1 MSYIVGIDLGTTNSC
16 VAVYKDGQPVVIPNK
31 GGYKTTPSIV
41 AISDND
47 KRLVGYTAK
56 RQAITNA
63 EHTIYA
69 AKRLIGRRFDSEIVQ
84 RIKNAVPYKLVAGQN
99 GDVRVELRG
108 RVYSIPEIS
117 SMILQEMKL
126 IAESYLN
133 EPVTKTVITVPAYF
147 NDAQRQATRDAGT
160 IAGLEVEAIINE
172 PTAAALAYG
181 YGKNI
186 NRRIAVFDIGGGTFD
201 ISIVDV
207 AGENFKVISTAGDS
221 FLGGEDIDN
230 RIMDY
235 CISNFMQEHGIDLR
249 QDAVAI
255 QRLKEASEKAKCDL
269 SVLTSTEIS
278 IPFIA
283 TDSKSNP
290 IHLKI
295 TLTRDFLEEISKSII
310 EKTFSICDMAFKSAN
325 IVKSTIK
332 DVLLVGGQSRMPM
345 VARMV
350 KEYFGIDPSKRIHP
364 DEAVAIGAA
373 IKGYMLQNTKGQAKL
388 VDVTSHSL
396 GIMVAGGYFSP
407 LIEKN
412 TAVPAKKSK
421 IFTTVKDNQEQ
432 VKIIVLQ
439 GESKRCEENEL
450 LGEFILNGLRKGPRG
465 SVEIEVVFEINSD
478 GIVLVSAKDVKT
490 GFKQEIIVTATSGL
504 TDEEIQRMA
513 EENRDYL
520 LEAKTGEDF
529 EKCRYEI
536 KKMMQEVDQMI
547 QELTKTLAKD
557 EFLKEILSKVE
568 KSKNNIERAIKEKNL
583 EELLSESEVFKRIYK
598 MCKSLLNKG

>member
-1 MSYIVGIDLGTTNSC
+1 
-16 VAVYKDGQPVVIPNK
+16 
-31 GGYKTTPSIV
+31 
-41 AISDND
+41 
-47 KRLVGYTAK
+47 
-56 RQAITNA
+56 
-63 EHTIYA
+63 
-69 AKRLIGRRFDSEIVQ
+69 
-84 RIKNAVPYKLVAGQN
+84 
-99 GDVRVELRG
+99 
-108 RVYSIPEIS
+108 
-117 SMILQEMKL
+117 
-126 IAESYLN
+126 
-133 EPVTKTVITVPAYF
+133 
-147 NDAQRQATRDAGT
+147 GT

-186 NRRIAVFDIGGGTFD
+186 NRRIAVYDIGGGTFD

-235 CISNFMQEHGIDLR
+235 CISMFLQEHGIDLR
-249 QDAVAI
+249 QDAVAM
-255 QRLKEASEKAKCDL
+255 QRLKEAAEKAKCDL

-278 IPFIA
+278 IPFVA
-283 TDSKSNP
+283 TDAKNNP
-290 IHLKI
+290 IHLRV
-295 TLTRDFLEEISKSII
+295 TMTRDFLEEISRSII
-310 EKTFSICDMAFKSAN
+310 EKTFSICDMALKTGN

-350 KEYFGIDPSKRIHP
+350 KDYFGLDPSKRIHP
-364 DEAVAIGAA
+364 DEAVAIGAS
-373 IKGYMLQNTKGQAKL
+373 IKGYMIQNIKGQAKL

-396 GIMVAGGYFSP
+396 GIMVAGGYFNP

-465 SVEIEVVFEINSD
+465 SVEIEVMFEINSD

-520 LEAKTGEDF
+520 LESKTGEDF
-529 EKCRYEI
+529 EKHRYEA
-536 KKMMQEVDQMI
+536 KKMISEVESMF
-547 QELTKTLAKD
+547 EKLKTTLEKD
-557 EFLKEILSKVE
+557 EFLSELTAKIERSR
-568 KSKNNIERAIKEKNL
+568 NNIEKAIKEKNL
-583 EELLSESEVFKRIYK
+583 QELIEESEVFKRIYK
-598 MCKSLLNKG
+598 MCKSLLEKG

>member
-1 MSYIVGIDLGTTNSC
+1 MPYIIGIDLGTTNSC
-16 VAVYKDGQPVVIPNK
+16 VAVYKDGQPIVIPNK
-31 GGYKTTPSIV
+31 GGYKTTPSVV

-47 KRLVGYTAK
+47 KRLVGHTAK

-63 EHTIYA
+63 ENTVYA
-69 AKRLIGRRFDSEIVQ
+69 AKRLIGRRYDSDIVE
-84 RIKNAVPYKLVAGQN
+84 RIKQSVPYKLVKGPN
-99 GDVRVELRG
+99 DDVRVELRG

-126 IAESYLN
+126 VAESMLG
-133 EPVTKTVITVPAYF
+133 ETVTKAVITVPAYF

-186 NRRIAVFDIGGGTFD
+186 NRRIAVYDIGGGTFD

-235 CISNFMQEHGIDLR
+235 CISTFLQENGIDLR
-249 QDAVAI
+249 QDPVAM

-269 SVLTSTEIS
+269 SILTTTEIS

-283 TDSKSNP
+283 TNSKNEP
-290 IHLKI
+290 LHLKVS
-295 TLTRDFLEEISKSII
+295 LTRDFLEEISKGIV
-310 EKTFSICDMAFKSAN
+310 EKTFSICEMALKSAN
-325 IVKSTIK
+325 IVKSTIN
-332 DVLLVGGQSRMPM
+332 DVLLVGGQSRMPL

-350 KEYFGIDPSKRIHP
+350 KDFFGIDPSKRIHP

-373 IKGYMLQNTKGQAKL
+373 IKGHMLQNKKAEAKL
-388 VDVTSHSL
+388 VDITSHSL
-396 GIMVAGGYFSP
+396 GIMVAGGYFNT

-412 TAVPAKKSK
+412 TAVPTKKAK

-439 GESKRCEENEL
+439 GENKRCEENEL

-465 SVEIEVVFEINSD
+465 SVEIEVTFEINSD
-478 GIVLVSAKDVKT
+478 GIVLVSARDVKT

-504 TDEEIQRMA
+504 TDEEVSRMA

-520 LEAKTGEDF
+520 LQTTTDENF
-529 EKCRYEI
+529 EKCRYDT
-536 KKMMQEVDQMI
+536 K
-547 QELTKTLAKD
+547 KTLNEIDSMMDELKKVTGKD
-557 EFLKEILSKVE
+557 DFSKEIFAKIERSREMVE
-568 KSKNNIERAIKEKNL
+568 KAIKEKDYSALL
-583 EELLSESEVFKRIYK
+583 EESEVLSRMLK
-598 MCKSLLNKG
+598 MCKTLLNKG

>member
-1 MSYIVGIDLGTTNSC
+1 MPYIIGIDLGTTNSC
-16 VAVYKDGQPVVIPNK
+16 VAVYKDGQPIVIPNK
-31 GGYKTTPSIV
+31 GGYKTTPSVV
-41 AISDND
+41 AITDNG
-47 KRLVGYTAK
+47 KRLVGHTAK
-56 RQAITNA
+56 RQVITNA
-63 EHTIYA
+63 EHTVYA
-69 AKRLIGRRFDSEIVQ
+69 AKRLIGRRFDSEIVDKI
-84 RIKNAVPYKLVAGQN
+84 RGEVPYKLVKGPN
-99 GDVRVELRG
+99 EDVRVELRG

-126 IAESYLN
+126 IVESMLQ
-133 EPVTKTVITVPAYF
+133 ETVERAVITVPAYF

-160 IAGLEVEAIINE
+160 IAGLTVEAIINE

-186 NRRIAVFDIGGGTFD
+186 NRRIAVYDIGGGTFD

-235 CISNFMQEHGIDLR
+235 CISVFLQENGIDLR

-269 SVLTSTEIS
+269 SILTSTEIS

-283 TDSKSNP
+283 TNSKNEPLHMKVS
-290 IHLKI
+290 
-295 TLTRDFLEEISKSII
+295 LTRDFLEEISRGIV
-310 EKTFSICDMAFKSAN
+310 EKTFSICEVALRSAN

-350 KEYFGIDPSKRIHP
+350 KDFFGIDPSKRIHP

-373 IKGYMLQNTKGQAKL
+373 IKGHLLLNKRSEARL

-396 GIMVAGGYFSP
+396 GIMVAGGYFNT

-412 TAVPAKKSK
+412 TAVPTRKTKV
-421 IFTTVKDNQEQ
+421 FTTVKDNQEQ

-450 LGEFILNGLRKGPRG
+450 LGEFILNGLPKGPRG
-465 SVEIEVVFEINSD
+465 SVEIEVAFEINSD
-478 GIVLVSAKDVKT
+478 GIVLVSARDVKT

-504 TDEEIQRMA
+504 TDEEIGRMV

-520 LEAKTGEDF
+520 LETATDENF
-529 EKCRYEI
+529 ERCRYDARKMLDEI
-536 KKMMQEVDQMI
+536 GLILEKLKANRD
-547 QELTKTLAKD
+547 KD
-557 EFLKEILSKVE
+557 EFLKEVLYRIEHTREAVQKAIMERDYAALLAESDALS
-568 KSKNNIERAIKEKNL
+568 RML
-583 EELLSESEVFKRIYK
+583 K
-598 MCKSLLNKG
+598 MCKTLLTK

>member
-1 MSYIVGIDLGTTNSC
+1 MPYIIGIDLGTTNSC

-47 KRLVGYTAK
+47 KRLVGHVAK

-63 EHTIYA
+63 EHTVYA
-69 AKRLIGRRFDSEIVQ
+69 AKRLIGRRYDSDIVKK
-84 RIKNAVPYKLVAGQN
+84 IANVVPYKLVEGPN

-126 IAESYLN
+126 VAESYLN
-133 EPVTKTVITVPAYF
+133 ETVTKAVITVPAYF

-186 NRRIAVFDIGGGTFD
+186 NRRIAVYDIGGGTFD

-235 CISNFMQEHGIDLR
+235 CISSFMQDYGIDLR

-255 QRLKEASEKAKCDL
+255 QRLKEAAEKAKCDL
-269 SVLTSTEIS
+269 SILTSTEIS

-283 TDSKSNP
+283 TDAKNNP
-290 IHLKI
+290 IHLRV

-310 EKTFSICDMAFKSAN
+310 EKTFSICDLAFRTAN
-325 IVKSTIK
+325 IDKSTIK

-350 KEYFGIDPSKRIHP
+350 KEYFGLDPSKRIHP

-373 IKGYMLQNTKGQAKL
+373 IKGHMIQNTKSQAKL

-412 TAVPAKKSK
+412 TPVPAKKSR

-439 GESKRCEENEL
+439 GEGKRCEENEL
-450 LGEFILNGLRKGPRG
+450 LGEFILSGLRKGPRG
-465 SVEIEVVFEINSD
+465 SVEIEVVFEINAD

-504 TDEEIQRMA
+504 TEDEIQRMA

-520 LEAKTGEDF
+520 LEMKMGEDF
-529 EKCRYEI
+529 EKQRYEV
-536 KKMMQEVDQMI
+536 KKMISEVDSMLEELKVKLKGDEFFK
-547 QELTKTLAKD
+547 ELT
-557 EFLKEILSKVE
+557 LKIDRSKREIE
-568 KSKNNIERAIKEKNL
+568 KAIKEKDLAGLVN
-583 EELLSESEVFKRIYK
+583 EIEIFGRVHK
-598 MCKSLLNKG
+598 MCKSLLKKG

>member
-1 MSYIVGIDLGTTNSC
+1 MPYVIGIDLGTTNSC
-16 VAVYKDGQPVVIPNK
+16 VAVYRDGQPIVIPNK

-47 KRLVGYTAK
+47 KRLVGHTAK

-63 EHTIYA
+63 ENTIYA
-69 AKRLIGRRFDSEIVQ
+69 AKRLIGRRYDSDVVTK
-84 RIKNAVPYKLVAGQN
+84 IKNAVPYKLVQGSN

-108 RVYSIPEIS
+108 RIYSIPEIS

-126 IAESYLN
+126 VAESFLN
-133 EPVTKTVITVPAYF
+133 ESISSAVITVPAYF
-147 NDAQRQATRDAGT
+147 NDAQRQATRDAGA

-186 NRRIAVFDIGGGTFD
+186 NRRIAVYDLGGGTFD

-207 AGENFKVISTAGDS
+207 AGENFKVLSTAGDS

-235 CISNFMQEHGIDLR
+235 CISSFLQEYGIDLR
-249 QDAVAI
+249 QDAVAV

-283 TDSKSNP
+283 TDSNNNP

-295 TLTRDFLEEISKSII
+295 TLTRDFLEEISKTVI

-325 IVKSTIK
+325 IVKSTLK

-345 VARMV
+345 VAKMV
-350 KEYFGIDPSKRIHP
+350 REYFGIDPSKRIHP

-373 IKGYMLQNTKGQAKL
+373 IKGYMIHNTKGQSKL
-388 VDVTSHSL
+388 MDVTSHSL

-412 TAVPAKKSK
+412 TVVPVKKSR

-478 GIVLVSAKDVKT
+478 GIVLVSARDVKT

-520 LEAKTGEDF
+520 LESKTDEDF
-529 EKCRYEI
+529 ERYRYEARGLI
-536 KKMMQEVDQMI
+536 SDVKSM
-547 QELTKTLAKD
+547 
-557 EFLKEILSKVE
+557 VE
-568 KSKNNIERAIKEKNL
+568 KLKKNLEKDDFFNDVLGKIDRSQNNIEKAIKEKNL
-583 EELLSESEVFKRIYK
+583 AELVEELEVFKRIHK

>member
-1 MSYIVGIDLGTTNSC
+1 MPYIIGIDLGTTNSC
-16 VAVYKDGQPVVIPNK
+16 VAVFKDGQPVVIPNK

-41 AISDND
+41 AISEND
-47 KRLVGYTAK
+47 KRLVGHVAK

-63 EHTIYA
+63 EHTVYA
-69 AKRLIGRRFDSEIVQ
+69 AKRLIGRRYNSEIVEK
-84 RIKNAVPYKLVAGQN
+84 IKNMVPYKLVEGPN

-117 SMILQEMKL
+117 SMILQEMKI
-126 IAESYLN
+126 IAESMLN
-133 EPVTKTVITVPAYF
+133 EPVNKAVITVPAYF

-186 NRRIAVFDIGGGTFD
+186 NRRIAVYDIGGGTFD

-235 CISNFMQEHGIDLR
+235 CISTFMQETGIDLR
-249 QDAVAI
+249 QDAVAM
-255 QRLKEASEKAKCDL
+255 QRLKEAAEKAKCDL

-278 IPFIA
+278 IPFIT
-283 TDSKSNP
+283 TDSKNNP
-290 IHLKI
+290 LHLKI

-310 EKTFSICDMAFKSAN
+310 EKTFTICDTALKSAN
-325 IVKSTIK
+325 ISKSTIK

-373 IKGYMLQNTKGQAKL
+373 IKGHMLQSHQSHAKL

-412 TAVPAKKSK
+412 TAIPTKKTR

-465 SVEIEVVFEINSD
+465 SVEIEVTFEINSD
-478 GIVLVSAKDVKT
+478 GIVMVSAKDIKT
-490 GFKQEIIVTATSGL
+490 GLKQEIIVTATSGL
-504 TDEEIQRMA
+504 TEEEIQRMA

-520 LEAKTGEDF
+520 LETKVSEDF
-529 EKCRYEI
+529 EKYRYESR
-536 KKMMQEVDQMI
+536 KMIEEVDSILNRLKDTMG
-547 QELTKTLAKD
+547 KD
-557 EFLKEILSKVE
+557 EFFRELLGKVDRSRENLE
-568 KSKNNIERAIKEKNL
+568 KAIKEKNL
-583 EELLSESEVFKRIYK
+583 ESLIEELEVFKRIYK
-598 MCKSLLNKG
+598 MCKSLSSKG

>member
-1 MSYIVGIDLGTTNSC
+1 MSFVIGIDLGTTNSC

-47 KRLVGYTAK
+47 KRLVGHTAK
-56 RQAITNA
+56 RQAVTNA
-63 EHTIYA
+63 EHTVYA
-69 AKRLIGRRFDSEIVQ
+69 AKRLIGRRFDSDIVKK
-84 RIKNAVPYKLVAGQN
+84 IMNSVPYKLVEGPN

-133 EPVTKTVITVPAYF
+133 ESVSKAVITVPAYF

-186 NRRIAVFDIGGGTFD
+186 NRRIAVYDIGGGTFD

-207 AGENFKVISTAGDS
+207 AGENFKVVSTAGDS

-235 CISNFMQEHGIDLR
+235 CISTFLQEHGIDLR

-283 TDSKSNP
+283 TDSRNNP

-310 EKTFSICDMAFKSAN
+310 EKTFSICDIAFKSAN

-350 KEYFGIDPSKRIHP
+350 KEYFGVDPSKRIHP

-373 IKGYMLQNTKGQAKL
+373 IKGHMLQNTKTQAKL

-396 GIMVAGGYFSP
+396 GIMVAGGYFNP

-412 TAVPAKKSK
+412 TAVPAKKSR

-478 GIVLVSAKDVKT
+478 GIVLVSARDIKT

-504 TDEEIQRMA
+504 TEEEIHRMA

-520 LEAKTGEDF
+520 LESKVGEDF
-529 EKCRYEI
+529 EKYRYEAKRMI
-536 KKMMQEVDQMI
+536 SEVDAMI
-547 QELTKTLAKD
+547 ESLKNSLEKD
-557 EFLKEILSKVE
+557 EFFKELNVKINRSKD
-568 KSKNNIERAIKEKNL
+568 NIEKAIKDKDLASLIE
-583 EELLSESEVFKRIYK
+583 ESEVFQRIYK
-598 MCKSLLNKG
+598 MCKSLINKG

>member
-1 MSYIVGIDLGTTNSC
+1 MPYIIGIDLGTTNSC

-47 KRLVGYTAK
+47 KRLVGHIAK

-69 AKRLIGRRFDSEIVQ
+69 AKRLIGRRYDSEIVE
-84 RIKNAVPYKLVAGQN
+84 RVRNAVPYKLVQGPN

-126 IAESYLN
+126 VAESMLN
-133 EPVTKTVITVPAYF
+133 EPVSKAVITVPAYF

-186 NRRIAVFDIGGGTFD
+186 NRRVAVYDIGGGTFD

-235 CISNFMQEHGIDLR
+235 CISTFMQENGIDLR

-255 QRLKEASEKAKCDL
+255 QRLKEAAEKAKCDL
-269 SVLTSTEIS
+269 SILTSTEIS
-278 IPFIA
+278 IPFIT
-283 TDSKSNP
+283 TDSKNNP
-290 IHLKI
+290 LHLKVTI
-295 TLTRDFLEEISKSII
+295 TRDFLEEVSKSII
-310 EKTFSICDMAFKSAN
+310 EKTFSICDIALKSAN

-373 IKGYMLQNTKGQAKL
+373 IKGFMLQNTKSQAKL

-396 GIMVAGGYFSP
+396 GIMVAGGYFNP
-407 LIEKN
+407 LIERN
-412 TAVPAKKSK
+412 TAVPTKKAKV
-421 IFTTVKDNQEQ
+421 FTTVKDNQEQ

-465 SVEIEVVFEINSD
+465 SVEIEVTFEINSD
-478 GIVLVSAKDVKT
+478 GIVLVSAKDMKT
-490 GFKQEIIVTATSGL
+490 GFKQEITVTATSGL
-504 TDEEIQRMA
+504 TDEEIQKMA

-520 LEAKTGEDF
+520 LETKTSEDF
-529 EKCRYEI
+529 EKCRYEA
-536 KKMMQEVDQMI
+536 KKLMEEVESIISRLMNTMSQ
-547 QELTKTLAKD
+547 D
-557 EFLKEILSKVE
+557 EFFKELLNKVARSKEGIE
-568 KSKNNIERAIKEKNL
+568 KAVKEKNL
-583 EELLSESEVFKRIYK
+583 ANLMEELEVFKRIEK
-598 MCKSLLNKG
+598 MCKSLMNKG

>member
-1 MSYIVGIDLGTTNSC
+1 MPYIIGIDLGTTNSC
-16 VAVYKDGQPVVIPNK
+16 VAVFKDGQPVVIPNK

-41 AISDND
+41 AISEND
-47 KRLVGYTAK
+47 KRLVGHVAK

-63 EHTIYA
+63 EHTVYA
-69 AKRLIGRRFDSEIVQ
+69 AKRLIGRRYNSEIVEK
-84 RIKNAVPYKLVAGQN
+84 IKNMVPYKLVEGPN

-126 IAESYLN
+126 IAESMLN
-133 EPVTKTVITVPAYF
+133 EPVNKAVITVPAYF

-186 NRRIAVFDIGGGTFD
+186 NRRIAVYDIGGGTFD

-235 CISNFMQEHGIDLR
+235 CISTFMQETGIDLR
-249 QDAVAI
+249 QDAVAM
-255 QRLKEASEKAKCDL
+255 QRLKEAAEKAKCDL

-278 IPFIA
+278 IPFIT
-283 TDSKSNP
+283 TDSKNNP
-290 IHLKI
+290 LHLKI

-310 EKTFSICDMAFKSAN
+310 EKTFTICDTALKSAN
-325 IVKSTIK
+325 ISKSTIK

-373 IKGYMLQNTKGQAKL
+373 IKGHMLQSHQSHAKL

-412 TAVPAKKSK
+412 TAIPTKKTR

-465 SVEIEVVFEINSD
+465 SVEIEVTFEINSD
-478 GIVLVSAKDVKT
+478 GIVMVSAKDIKT
-490 GFKQEIIVTATSGL
+490 GLKQEIIVTATSGL
-504 TDEEIQRMA
+504 TEEEIQRMA

-520 LEAKTGEDF
+520 LETKVSEDF
-529 EKCRYEI
+529 EKYRYESR
-536 KKMMQEVDQMI
+536 KMIEEVDSILNRLKDRMG
-547 QELTKTLAKD
+547 KD
-557 EFLKEILSKVE
+557 EFFRELLGKVDRSRENLE
-568 KSKNNIERAIKEKNL
+568 KAIKEKNL
-583 EELLSESEVFKRIYK
+583 ESLIEELEVFKRIYK
-598 MCKSLLNKG
+598 MCKSLSSKG

>member
-1 MSYIVGIDLGTTNSC
+1 MPYIVGIDLGTTNSC

-56 RQAITNA
+56 RQVVTNA

-69 AKRLIGRRFDSEIVQ
+69 AKRLIGRRYDSEIVQ
-84 RIKNAVPYKLVAGQN
+84 RIKNMVPYKLVQGPN

-117 SMILQEMKL
+117 SMILQEMRL

-133 EPVTKTVITVPAYF
+133 ETVTKAVITVPAYF

-186 NRRIAVFDIGGGTFD
+186 NRRIAVYDIGGGTFD

-235 CISNFMQEHGIDLR
+235 CISTFMQEHGIDLR
-249 QDAVAI
+249 LDAVAI

-269 SVLTSTEIS
+269 SILTSTEIS

-283 TDSKSNP
+283 TDSKNNP
-290 IHLKI
+290 IHLKV
-295 TLTRDFLEEISKSII
+295 TLTRDFLEEISKTII

-325 IVKSTIK
+325 ILKSTIK

-373 IKGYMLQNTKGQAKL
+373 IKGYMMQNTKGMAKL

-412 TAVPAKKSK
+412 TAVPAKKSR

-520 LEAKTGEDF
+520 LESKTGEDF
-529 EKCRYEI
+529 EKCRYEVKRMI
-536 KKMMQEVDQMI
+536 GEVDRMVT
-547 QELTKTLAKD
+547 ELTATLEKD
-557 EFLKEILSKVE
+557 EFLKEILTKIKRSKE
-568 KSKNNIERAIKEKNL
+568 NIEKAISEKNL
-583 EELLSESEVFKRIYK
+583 EQLLSESEVFKRIHK

>member
-1 MSYIVGIDLGTTNSC
+1 
-16 VAVYKDGQPVVIPNK
+16 
-31 GGYKTTPSIV
+31 
-41 AISDND
+41 
-47 KRLVGYTAK
+47 
-56 RQAITNA
+56 
-63 EHTIYA
+63 
-69 AKRLIGRRFDSEIVQ
+69 
-84 RIKNAVPYKLVAGQN
+84 
-99 GDVRVELRG
+99 
-108 RVYSIPEIS
+108 
-117 SMILQEMKL
+117 MKL
-126 IAESYLN
+126 IAESMLN
-133 EPVTKTVITVPAYF
+133 EPVNKAVITVPAYF

-186 NRRIAVFDIGGGTFD
+186 NRRIAVYDIGGGTFD

-235 CISNFMQEHGIDLR
+235 CISTFMQETGIDLR
-249 QDAVAI
+249 QDAVAM
-255 QRLKEASEKAKCDL
+255 QRLKEAAEKAKCDL

-278 IPFIA
+278 IPFIT
-283 TDSKSNP
+283 TDSKNNP
-290 IHLKI
+290 LHLKI

-310 EKTFSICDMAFKSAN
+310 EKTFTICDTALKSAN
-325 IVKSTIK
+325 ISKSTIK

-373 IKGYMLQNTKGQAKL
+373 IKGHMLQSHQSHAKL

-412 TAVPAKKSK
+412 TAIPTKKTR

-465 SVEIEVVFEINSD
+465 SVEIEVTFEINSD
-478 GIVLVSAKDVKT
+478 GIVMVSAKDIKT
-490 GFKQEIIVTATSGL
+490 GLKQEIIVTATSGL
-504 TDEEIQRMA
+504 TEEEIQRMA

-520 LEAKTGEDF
+520 LETKVSEDF
-529 EKCRYEI
+529 EKYRYESR
-536 KKMMQEVDQMI
+536 KMIEEVDSILNRLKDRMG
-547 QELTKTLAKD
+547 KD
-557 EFLKEILSKVE
+557 EFFRELLGKVDRSRENLE
-568 KSKNNIERAIKEKNL
+568 KAIKEKNL
-583 EELLSESEVFKRIYK
+583 ESLIEELEVFKRIYK
-598 MCKSLLNKG
+598 MCKSLSSKG

>member
-1 MSYIVGIDLGTTNSC
+1 MPYIIGIDLGTTNSC
-16 VAVYKDGQPVVIPNK
+16 VAVFKDGQPVVIPNK

-41 AISDND
+41 AISEND
-47 KRLVGYTAK
+47 KRLVGHVAK

-63 EHTIYA
+63 EHTVYA
-69 AKRLIGRRFDSEIVQ
+69 AKRLIGRRYNSEIVEK
-84 RIKNAVPYKLVAGQN
+84 IKNMVPYKLVEGPN

-117 SMILQEMKL
+117 SMILQEMKI
-126 IAESYLN
+126 IAESMLN
-133 EPVTKTVITVPAYF
+133 EPVNKAVITVPAYF

-186 NRRIAVFDIGGGTFD
+186 NRRIAVYDIGGGTFD

-235 CISNFMQEHGIDLR
+235 CISTFMQETGIDLR
-249 QDAVAI
+249 QDAVAM
-255 QRLKEASEKAKCDL
+255 QRLKEAAEKAKCDL

-278 IPFIA
+278 IPFIT
-283 TDSKSNP
+283 TDSKNNP
-290 IHLKI
+290 LHLKI

-310 EKTFSICDMAFKSAN
+310 EKTFTICDTALKSAN
-325 IVKSTIK
+325 ISKSTIK

-373 IKGYMLQNTKGQAKL
+373 IKGHMLQSHQSHAKL

-412 TAVPAKKSK
+412 TAIPTKKTR

-465 SVEIEVVFEINSD
+465 SVEIEVTFEINSD
-478 GIVLVSAKDVKT
+478 GIVMVSAKDIKT
-490 GFKQEIIVTATSGL
+490 GLKQEIIVTATSGL
-504 TDEEIQRMA
+504 TEEEIQRMA

-520 LEAKTGEDF
+520 LETKVSEDF
-529 EKCRYEI
+529 EKYRYESR
-536 KKMMQEVDQMI
+536 KMIEEVDSILNRLKDRMG
-547 QELTKTLAKD
+547 KD
-557 EFLKEILSKVE
+557 EFFRELLGKVDRSRENLE
-568 KSKNNIERAIKEKNL
+568 KAIKEKNL
-583 EELLSESEVFKRIYK
+583 ESLIEELEVFKRIYK
-598 MCKSLLNKG
+598 MCKSLSSKG

>member
-1 MSYIVGIDLGTTNSC
+1 MPYIIGIDLGTTNSC

-47 KRLVGYTAK
+47 KRLVGHIAK

-69 AKRLIGRRFDSEIVQ
+69 AKRLIGRRYDSEIVE
-84 RIKNAVPYKLVAGQN
+84 RVRNAVPYKLVQGPN

-126 IAESYLN
+126 VAESMLN
-133 EPVTKTVITVPAYF
+133 EPVSKAVITVPAYF

-186 NRRIAVFDIGGGTFD
+186 NRRVAVYDIGGGTFD

-235 CISNFMQEHGIDLR
+235 CISTFMQENGIDLR

-255 QRLKEASEKAKCDL
+255 QRLKEAAEKAKCDL
-269 SVLTSTEIS
+269 SILTSTEIS
-278 IPFIA
+278 IPFIT
-283 TDSKSNP
+283 TDSKNNP
-290 IHLKI
+290 LHLKVTI
-295 TLTRDFLEEISKSII
+295 TRDFLEEVSKSII
-310 EKTFSICDMAFKSAN
+310 EKTFSICDIALKSAN

-373 IKGYMLQNTKGQAKL
+373 IKGFMLQNTKSQAKL

-396 GIMVAGGYFSP
+396 GIMVAGGYFNP
-407 LIEKN
+407 LIERN
-412 TAVPAKKSK
+412 TAVPTKKAKV
-421 IFTTVKDNQEQ
+421 FTTVKDNQEQ

-465 SVEIEVVFEINSD
+465 SVEIEVTFEINSD
-478 GIVLVSAKDVKT
+478 GIVLVSAKDMKT
-490 GFKQEIIVTATSGL
+490 GFKQEITVTATSGL
-504 TDEEIQRMA
+504 TEEEIQKMA

-520 LEAKTGEDF
+520 LETKTSEDF
-529 EKCRYEI
+529 EKCRYEA
-536 KKMMQEVDQMI
+536 KKLMEEVESIISRLMNTMSQ
-547 QELTKTLAKD
+547 D
-557 EFLKEILSKVE
+557 EFFKELLNKVARSKEGIE
-568 KSKNNIERAIKEKNL
+568 KAVKEKNL
-583 EELLSESEVFKRIYK
+583 ANLMEELEVFKRIEK
-598 MCKSLLNKG
+598 MCKSLMNKG